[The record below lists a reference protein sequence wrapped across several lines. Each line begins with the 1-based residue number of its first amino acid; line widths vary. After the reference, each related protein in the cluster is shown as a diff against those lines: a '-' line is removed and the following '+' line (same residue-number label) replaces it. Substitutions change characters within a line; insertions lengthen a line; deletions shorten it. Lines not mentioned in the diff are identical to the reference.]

1 MPIPNYQVPGV
12 YVTQSGNALS
22 SVNPTN
28 LNIAIVTDQAV
39 ASTFTDNFVGVTPAS
54 GITIGQLS
62 TPLVNTTSTGFYAN
76 FAGFTVTWVSGSTT
90 ITGAYGRDFTVSTP
104 SGSAFSFLTTTN
116 ISGSG
121 VAILP
126 SGSVT
131 ITYGNYWGAY
141 GTYTSFNQVNNVL
154 GAAVSGNTITSPAT
168 LASYLAFQNGA
179 STVSILPV
187 ARVSTITGAV
197 TGSGTYGAA
206 ASTTDWLRTF
216 NPVSG
221 TYTSNDPT
229 YLVNFIGVDVV
240 VPLYGFISS
249 SGTGVLPYVGNSVAS
264 GISTYLTTQSGSGIY
279 QRAFVG
285 VDGTSNQVTTSCLQA
300 LASGFGS
307 SAAGTR
313 VSLVYPGSL
322 TYNPGLNS
330 NTGLTNVNFNIPGY
344 YLAAAVAGTFVGQT
358 DVMVP
363 VTNKQINGFTGIP
376 NQISLIDA
384 QSNYLPYG
392 ILTVRQKRDGNFWI
406 LHGLTTNVQN
416 WITQEI
422 SINAVGDR
430 LANNVKKDLENSYL
444 VGGPLTKNTTAAVL
458 GTVQGSL
465 TNAVSNGLIQSYQN
479 LSLSVNQA
487 NPTTVNVTFQYAPT
501 YPINYIQV
509 TLSLNTTTGQVVYG
523 NTQSNFVAY

>member
-1 MPIPNYQVPGV
+1 MPIANYQVPGV

-28 LNIAIVTDQAV
+28 LNIAIVTDQSV
-39 ASTFTDNFVGVTPAS
+39 PGTFTDNFIGVVPAS
-54 GITIGQLS
+54 GTTISQLT
-62 TPLVNTTSTGFYAN
+62 TPLVNTTSTAFYAN
-76 FAGFTVTWVSGSTT
+76 NAGFSVTWVSGSTT
-90 ITGAYGRDFTVSTP
+90 ITGLYGRDFTVFTP
-104 SGSAFSFLTTTN
+104 SGSAFSSLTTSGISVITN
-116 ISGSG
+116 
-121 VAILP
+121 LP

-131 ITYGNYWGAY
+131 VTYGNYWGAY
-141 GTYTSFNQVNNVL
+141 GNYSSFNQVNNVL

-187 ARVSTITGAV
+187 ARVSTITGAIA
-197 TGSGTYGAA
+197 GSGNTYGTA
-206 ASTTDWLRTF
+206 ASVSDWTRAF
-216 NPVSG
+216 AAISG
-221 TYTSNDPT
+221 SYTSNDPT
-229 YLVNFIGVDVV
+229 FLMNLVGVDVV
-240 VPLYGFISS
+240 VPLYGFTNAS
-249 SGTGVLPYVGNSVAS
+249 GVLPYTGATVAS
-264 GISTYLTTQSGSGIY
+264 GVASYLTAQSGVGNY
-279 QRAFVG
+279 QRAFIG
-285 VDGTSNQVTTSCLQA
+285 VDGTANQVTASGVQA
-300 LASGFGS
+300 LASGFGA

-313 VSLVYPGSL
+313 ISLVHPGSL

-363 VTNKQINGFTGIP
+363 VTNKQINGFSSIP

-406 LHGLTTNVQN
+406 LHGLTTNVTS
-416 WITQEI
+416 WLTQEI

-430 LANNVKKDLENSYL
+430 LANNVKKDLDNSYL
-444 VGGPLTKNTTAAVL
+444 VGGPLTKNTTAAVI
-458 GTVQGSL
+458 GTVQGTL

>member
-1 MPIPNYQVPGV
+1 MPIANYQVPGV

-39 ASTFTDNFVGVTPAS
+39 PSTFTDTFIGVVPTS
-54 GITIGQLS
+54 GISIGQLS
-62 TPLVNTTSTGFYAN
+62 TPLVNTTSSGLYAN
-76 FAGFTVTWVSGSTT
+76 YAGFTVTWISGSTT
-90 ITGAYGRDFTVSTP
+90 ITGSYGRDFAISTP
-104 SGSAFSFLTTTN
+104 SGSAFSLLTT
-116 ISGSG
+116 SGITATG
-121 VAILP
+121 TATLP

-131 ITYGNYWGAY
+131 VNYGNYWGAY

-154 GAAVSGNTITSPAT
+154 GAAVSGNTVTSPAT

-179 STVSILPV
+179 NTVSILPV

-206 ASTTDWLRTF
+206 AATSDWIRTF
-216 NPVSG
+216 NAVSG
-221 TYTSNDPT
+221 YSSSDPT
-229 YLVNFIGVDVV
+229 YLMNFVGVDVV
-240 VPLYGFISS
+240 VPLYGFVNSAGQYIAY
-249 SGTGVLPYVGNSVAS
+249 GGNTVAS
-264 GISTYLTTQSGSGIY
+264 GIATYLTTQSGAGVY

-285 VDGTSNQVTTSCLQA
+285 VDGTANQITTSGLQA
-300 LASGFGS
+300 LASGFGG

-313 VSLVYPGSL
+313 VALVYPGSL

-363 VTNKQINGFTGIP
+363 VTNKQINGFTSIP

-392 ILTVRQKRDGNFWI
+392 ILTVRQKRDGNFWV
-406 LHGLTTNVQN
+406 LHGLTTNVSN

-430 LANNVKKDLENSYL
+430 LANIVKKDLENSSL
-444 VGGPLTKNTTAAVL
+444 VGGPLTKNTTAAVI

-509 TLSLNTTTGQVVYG
+509 TLSLNTTTGQIVYG
-523 NTQSNFVAY
+523 SMQSNFVAY